1 MPAEAKSHW
10 YKSAVGALPW
20 ELRERCRKK
29 VRLSPGSFS
38 MWNCFVDCPDAGLEN
53 RMIGFS
59 VSLSRRQDHDNRGGS
74 RFPYQNLKGETAI
87 KTTKYA
93 YFGRTI
99 H

>member
-53 RMIGFS
+53 RISVFSFLFPAGKIMITEADPDF
-59 VSLSRRQDHDNRGGS
+59 L
-74 RFPYQNLKGETAI
+74 I
-87 KTTKYA
+87 K
-93 YFGRTI
+93 I
-99 H
+99 